1 MVRVTKKV
9 PASATQV
16 IVEISANLKSVLGIL
31 GQELHATVARV
42 ARRQEYASFVQQV
55 FMVRVVTFESAQF
68 LTTTGTECFWNVM
81 VRVNATTPLGDA
93 SVWNDFTFQIAHV
106 SSALCR
112 SVASFAMEKAG
123 VTQLLA
129 YATATTIHRFH

>member
-1 MVRVTKKV
+1 
-9 PASATQV
+9 
-16 IVEISANLKSVLGIL
+16 
-31 GQELHATVARV
+31 
-42 ARRQEYASFVQQV
+42 
-55 FMVRVVTFESAQF
+55 
-68 LTTTGTECFWNVM
+68 M

-93 SVWNDFTFQIAHV
+93 SATVGSIFQIAHE